1 MAKASR
7 KKRTRRTRVPRRN
20 NPPVGTVLAFVALGA
35 LAAGGAWYYFSKPKA
50 EATGARKT
58 KKGRSLVNQ
67 DDIEGTFRAAMQA
80 PLTIQQSEAQSGAMQ
95 SGTMEGYRAAIR
107 ARRAEREA
115 AAGASAPEGTS
126 APGALPDPTA
136 GTRAP

>member
-20 NPPVGTVLAFVALGA
+20 NPPVGTVIAFVALGA

-80 PLTIQQSEAQSGAMQ
+80 PLTIQQS
-95 SGTMEGYRAAIR
+95 AIR
-107 ARRAEREA
+107 PRRAERED
-115 AAGASAPEGTS
+115 APS
-126 APGALPDPTA
+126 DPTA
-136 GTRAP
+136 ATIAP